1 MATAEG
7 DVRVL
12 AIRMSS
18 PILLINPF
26 TQANISTGLASEL
39 LIGRY
44 EVPPPKNPNCALARH
59 EAGLFAEAREIMKT
73 FGNKHRSEAFNRA
86 ILPLCLPLVLAIGY
100 RMAFEASID
109 VGIDPKL
116 RALYEAGIL
125 KEDAG
130 WFAEKGGISREAQRA
145 MEAQA
150 ADAVLPELER
160 FVEETGVEPYCTA
173 PMTSQALWDGYLGEL
188 ETFSGDA
195 VWKFEETKA
204 RL

>member
-1 MATAEG
+1 
-7 DVRVL
+7 
-12 AIRMSS
+12 
-18 PILLINPF
+18 
-26 TQANISTGLASEL
+26 
-39 LIGRY
+39 
-44 EVPPPKNPNCALARH
+44 
-59 EAGLFAEAREIMKT
+59 MKS

-130 WFAEKGGISREAQRA
+130 WFAEKGGISREVQRV

-160 FVEETGVEPYCTA
+160 YVEETGVEPYCTA

-188 ETFSGDA
+188 DTFSGDA